1 MYYDSVVL
9 KVYISC
15 FWSLNRFWLCW
26 VVCLFTRFIQPFV
39 TLKKILSTYDIIMI
53 DQHVVQNTYL
63 AQYLSLV
70 SLQLH

>member
-9 KVYISC
+9 KVYISW
-15 FWSLNRFWLCW
+15 FWSLNRFLLCW
-26 VVCLFTRFIQPFV
+26 VCLFTLFIQPFV